1 VFLLRRL
8 RSFKASRS
16 GAGFS
21 QRRGEEKSR
30 LVRFLQKRR
39 MINRMDETRRKQI
52 ERRRGPLAAP
62 LFAMAV
68 LFPFALVLA
77 SVMATARAA
86 EQTPRFFRIGTAAIS
101 GTYFVIGAEI
111 ANAISKPPG
120 SRDCARGGSCGVEG
134 LVAVAQATQG
144 SIANA
149 VAVGSGQL
157 DAAFIQADIAGWA
170 FSGKGPVTKSCRGST
185 ALPENGLAVLAKM
198 GPLRNLRAVAALY
211 PEAIHIVTRADA
223 KLRGIADLKGKR
235 VALGEPGSGTLAEA
249 RLVLDGVGLSECVLK
264 AQYARLSET
273 VGLLE
278 KDGID
283 GFFMIGGYP
292 VPAITDVASMEPVGL
307 LPIAGATRDRLVKQ
321 YGFIPSTIPGG
332 TYPSVDTE
340 TATVAVPA
348 LFIVSAA
355 LSDDLVYGITKALWQ
370 DSTRRLLDNGH
381 PAGKRIRI
389 EDALS
394 GLSLPLHAGAARYY
408 QEVGLKLPETGA
420 AN

>member
-1 VFLLRRL
+1 M
-8 RSFKASRS
+8 
-16 GAGFS
+16 
-21 QRRGEEKSR
+21 
-30 LVRFLQKRR
+30 RFLQKRR
-39 MINRMDETRRKQI
+39 MTNRMDRTRRI
-52 ERRRGPLAAP
+52 ELERRRGAFATP
-62 LFAMAV
+62 LFVVAV
-68 LFPFALVLA
+68 LLPFVFLA
-77 SVMATARAA
+77 STMSAPRAA
-86 EQTPRFFRIGTAAIS
+86 EQAPRFFRIGTASIS

-111 ANAISKPPG
+111 ANAISKPLG

-149 VAVGSGQL
+149 VAVASGQL
-157 DAAFIQADIAGWA
+157 DGAFIQADIAGWA
-170 FSGKGPVTKSCRGST
+170 FSGKAPATKACRGST
-185 ALPENGLAVLAKM
+185 TLPENGLALLAKI

-211 PEAIHIVTRADA
+211 PEAVHIVARSDA
-223 KLRGIADLKGKR
+223 KLRTIADLKGKR

-249 RLVLDGVGLSECVLK
+249 RLVLDGVGLSECVVK

-273 VGLLE
+273 VGMLE

-283 GFFMIGGYP
+283 AFFMIGGYP
-292 VPAITDVASMEPVGL
+292 VPAITDVAAMEPIRL

-321 YGFIPSTIPGG
+321 YGFIPSVIPGG

-348 LFIVSAA
+348 LFVVSAT

-370 DSTRRLLDNGH
+370 ESTRRLLDSGH

-389 EDALS
+389 EDALT
-394 GLSLPLHAGAARYY
+394 GISLPLHPGAARYY
-408 QEVGLKLPETGA
+408 QEAGLKLPQTGA